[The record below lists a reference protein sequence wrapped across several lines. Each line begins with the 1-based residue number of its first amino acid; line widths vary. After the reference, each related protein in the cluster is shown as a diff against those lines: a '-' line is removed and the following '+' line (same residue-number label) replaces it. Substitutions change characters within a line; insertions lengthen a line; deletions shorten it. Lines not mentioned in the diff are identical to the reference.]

1 MITFTL
7 IEELNNRAPKYKK
20 GQYEGNSL
28 WLADDA
34 TIIASSIEDL
44 LKALDIL
51 KTEAKKNNLELD
63 KDKTKN
69 LVVRGPK
76 NNLKNRRL

>member
-7 IEELNNRAPKYKK
+7 IEELNKRAPKYKK

-28 WLADDA
+28 WLADNA

-51 KTEAKKNNLELD
+51 KQKQ
-63 KDKTKN
+63 
-69 LVVRGPK
+69 
-76 NNLKNRRL
+76 RRMI